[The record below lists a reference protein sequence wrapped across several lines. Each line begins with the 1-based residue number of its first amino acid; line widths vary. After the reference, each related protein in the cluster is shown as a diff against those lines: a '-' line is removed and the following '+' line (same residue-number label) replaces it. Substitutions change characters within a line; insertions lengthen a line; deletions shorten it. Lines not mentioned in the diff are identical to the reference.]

1 MTAEEFVIWLRGFA
15 QAANE
20 YNVTPKQWQ
29 DVKDKL
35 DEVEDIEDYDFEEE
49 SNYDYASVSGQNWY
63 VDFTSGSFDIKY
75 YNHT

>member
-1 MTAEEFVIWLRGFA
+1 MTSQEFVIWLKGFA
-15 QAANE
+15 AAANE

-35 DEVEDIEDYDFEEE
+35 DEVEDIEEYDFEEE
-49 SNYDYASVSGQNWY
+49 NITYATVDGNDWY

>member
-1 MTAEEFVIWLRGFA
+1 MTPEEFVMWLKGFA

-35 DEVEDIEDYDFEEE
+35 DTVEIEEYDITEETE
-49 SNYDYASVSGQNWY
+49 INEYAVIENSDWY
-63 VDFTSGSFDIKY
+63 VDITSGSFDIKY

>member
-1 MTAEEFVIWLRGFA
+1 MTPEEFVIWLRGFA

-35 DEVEDIEDYDFEEE
+35 DTVQVEEYDIMEETE
-49 SNYDYASVSGQNWY
+49 INEYGFIEG
-63 VDFTSGSFDIKY
+63 VDWDVTITSGSFDIKY
-75 YNHT
+75 YTHT

>member
-1 MTAEEFVIWLRGFA
+1 MTPEEFVIWLRGFA

-35 DEVEDIEDYDFEEE
+35 DTVQIEEYDIMEETE
-49 SNYDYASVSGQNWY
+49 INEYGFIEGDDWDITV
-63 VDFTSGSFDIKY
+63 TSGSFDINY
-75 YNHT
+75 YTHT